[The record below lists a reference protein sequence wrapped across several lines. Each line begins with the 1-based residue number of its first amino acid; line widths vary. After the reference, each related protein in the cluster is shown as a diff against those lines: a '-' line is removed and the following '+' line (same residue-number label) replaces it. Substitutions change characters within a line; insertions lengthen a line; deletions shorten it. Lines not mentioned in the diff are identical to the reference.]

1 MSVCARVV
9 DFLRRP
15 HYGLRFVSELLLM
28 AVYVCVLSCDDFS
41 AFGVS
46 RRCGVALVAS
56 TYAWMVY
63 SLVFCKKN
71 IGRGEWWFP
80 LLIVGRCILTVVL
93 DAILLFLTYVAIL
106 RMLANGPEFFAD
118 NLSVP
123 DDVDYLK
130 PCEGS
135 DVSAYDDMF
144 STNCSPFVA
153 LSLNGGCYTCYGAVN
168 PGEPGRLRLRV
179 CEVTKG
185 ACILDTE
192 KLKGFYD
199 LFGSAGKSCAWS
211 KNKGESF
218 AFRLSCP
225 LSCGRKNQSYL
236 VLVEVWFMPNSNGV
250 GRVLIARNFL
260 VHGDY

>member
-1 MSVCARVV
+1 M
-9 DFLRRP
+9 
-15 HYGLRFVSELLLM
+15 
-28 AVYVCVLSCDDFS
+28 
-41 AFGVS
+41 
-46 RRCGVALVAS
+46 
-56 TYAWMVY
+56 
-63 SLVFCKKN
+63 
-71 IGRGEWWFP
+71 
-80 LLIVGRCILTVVL
+80 
-93 DAILLFLTYVAIL
+93 
-106 RMLANGPEFFAD
+106 
-118 NLSVP
+118 
-123 DDVDYLK
+123 
-130 PCEGS
+130 
-135 DVSAYDDMF
+135 
-144 STNCSPFVA
+144 
-153 LSLNGGCYTCYGAVN
+153 
-168 PGEPGRLRLRV
+168 
-179 CEVTKG
+179 TKG